1 MAATSARGGNLL
13 TVISATVF
21 VGVQTLVT
29 AIAAGWAV
37 AGLFNLGE
45 AGEYVLMVIFAVP
58 ALYAT
63 WRYARSAARTEA
75 ALTH

>member
-21 VGVQTLVT
+21 VGIQTLVT
-29 AIAAGWAV
+29 AVAAGWAI

-45 AGEYVLMVIFAVP
+45 IGEYVLMVIFAAP

-63 WRYARSAARTEA
+63 WRYGQSAARTEG